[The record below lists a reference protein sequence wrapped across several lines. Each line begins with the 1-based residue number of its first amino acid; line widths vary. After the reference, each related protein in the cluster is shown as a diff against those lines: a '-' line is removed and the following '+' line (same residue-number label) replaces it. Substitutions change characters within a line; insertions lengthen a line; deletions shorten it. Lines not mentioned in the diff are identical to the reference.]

1 MVIIEQQEII
11 TTRTDRSLRKWG
23 WWNSHYS
30 GERVY
35 LVLFYFH
42 EVKFVLVPK
51 GRPKCDL
58 VCLRMLTTLPI
69 INLAWQTQ
77 AHFILIS
84 RCSQSYL
91 IVRPI
96 GYIKDCVEWINFTM
110 CFSEIC
116 LFSQNSLNYGA
127 NKKLTDSLACL

>member
-1 MVIIEQQEII
+1 MIIEQQEII
-11 TTRTDRSLRKWG
+11 ITRTDRSLRKWG
-23 WWNSHYS
+23 WWISHYS

-42 EVKFVLVPK
+42 KVKFVLVPN

-58 VCLRMLTTLPI
+58 VCMHMLTTLPI
-69 INLAWQTQ
+69 INLTWQTQ